1 MKELVEKIK
10 PKSSTIQEELLSI
23 ELVFLMNVKLH
34 MSLTLSSQ
42 TSGVNWQVKFQNLQ
56 QPLYPT

>member
-34 MSLTLSSQ
+34 MNLTLSVQ

>member
-1 MKELVEKIK
+1 MKDLVEKIK

-34 MSLTLSSQ
+34 MSLTLSLQ
-42 TSGVNWQVKFQNLQ
+42 TPGVNWQVKFQNLQ